1 MDSVAT
7 TKMLKITITTV
18 NNAVNKFMT
27 NKIFMLEIQ
36 KLKKHRHIKIVYKN
50 IHRFILLK

>member
-36 KLKKHRHIKIVYKN
+36 KIKRHRHIKIVYKN